1 MTKRFS
7 LLLWVNIAMFG
18 SSTYAQTLFS
28 ARTMGLGAYGAMV
41 TDACGFDVN
50 PAGIAWIRDWD
61 FGTATYTSTSG
72 ENAGFVFHGL
82 SFGKRF
88 LEDNAVAAQYTPGA
102 SLEFLLPTNLSQ
114 VTNTPVSFDKRIRYE
129 EPFALAFARK
139 FSDEVAA
146 GVGVRRLEEKV
157 TDTQYQLD
165 PGDTTFVISFNE
177 QTARSWRIDVGVIWK
192 PENSLTLS
200 AVGRSIVAVK
210 ETTLPS
216 DFSSF
221 RLSDASALELGA
233 AYAITP
239 SLRVAL
245 DLRTDKTGAVGS
257 EWTPVG
263 RTSVRAGLYCSTTES
278 PFVYG
283 VAVGLGW
290 SYDFLVVDAGYLH
303 FLDQGKRRGSGAVGE
318 FDAGTITRVD
328 LNPYTHDRLSLSVK
342 ALFGNIRENLA
353 RIESVEI
360 FGSVYPSSYET
371 FAYRPIGKVRV
382 RNISDKPIQARAR
395 FYVDNLMDGPTETAP
410 VYISPGSEEEI
421 PFTAVFNNRVKNV
434 SQVMVRDGDVYV
446 SATTGDEYDDKF
458 QTRLLFQGRNDWD
471 GNAETLRYFVTPN
484 DQDVIRYGREILV
497 NEMDSLEN
505 EAKELRPF
513 LKAQM
518 LFNAFAGKLITV
530 GDPKQSADYVQYP
543 SETLKLRTGDCDDMT
558 VTFSSLLNSIGIA
571 TAFVDVIPPG
581 RPERSHIY
589 LLFDTGLDPKYGGNI
604 AENPK
609 RYIVRKT
616 KSGDETIWVPIE
628 TTVITKG
635 FSATW
640 TTGAQEYFDD
650 VEIGLG
656 LIKGWVRIV
665 DVY

>member
-7 LLLWVNIAMFG
+7 LVLWVNIFMLG
-18 SSTYAQTLFS
+18 SSTYAQTLFG
-28 ARTMGLGAYGAMV
+28 ARTMGLGAYGALV
-41 TDACGFDVN
+41 TDTRGFDIN

-61 FGTATYTSTSG
+61 FGTATYTSTSA
-72 ENAGFVFHGL
+72 ENGGFVFQGL

-88 LEDNAVAAQYTPGA
+88 LENNSVAAQYTPGA
-102 SLEFLLPTNLSQ
+102 SLEFLLPTNLLQ

-129 EPFALAFARK
+129 EPFALAYARK

-146 GVGVRRLEEKV
+146 GVGVRRLEERV

-165 PGDTTFVISFNE
+165 SDDTTFVISFNE
-177 QTARSWRIDVGVIWK
+177 HTARSWRIDLGVIWK
-192 PENSLTLS
+192 PENCLSLS
-200 AVGRSIVAVK
+200 AVGRTIVAVK
-210 ETTLPS
+210 EATLPS

-221 RLSDASALELGA
+221 RLSDARALELGA
-233 AYAITP
+233 AYAIAP
-239 SLRVAL
+239 SLRFAM
-245 DLRTDKTGAVGS
+245 DLSTNKTGSVGS
-257 EWTPVG
+257 EWTPIG

-283 VAVGLGW
+283 VSVGLGW

-303 FLDQGKRRGSGAVGE
+303 FLNQGKRKGSGTLGE
-318 FDAGTITRVD
+318 FDAGTISRVD

-342 ALFGNIRENLA
+342 AMFGNIRESLA
-353 RIESVEI
+353 RIESVEM
-360 FGSVYPSSYET
+360 FGGVYPSSYEA

-395 FYVDNLMDGPTETAP
+395 FYVDKLMDGPTETAP
-410 VYISPGSEEEI
+410 IHIAPGSEEEI
-421 PFTAVFNNRVKNV
+421 PFTAVFNDRVKTI
-434 SQVMVRDGDVYV
+434 SQVMIREGDVYV
-446 SATTGDEYDDKF
+446 SATTGDEYDDKL
-458 QTRLLFQGRNDWD
+458 QTRVLFQGRNDWD
-471 GNAETLRYFVTPN
+471 GTVETLRYFVTPN

-497 NEMDSLEN
+497 RAMDSLEN
-505 EAKELRPF
+505 AAKELRPF
-513 LKAQM
+513 LKSQM

-581 RPERSHIY
+581 RPDKSHIY

-609 RYIVRKT
+609 RYILRKN
-616 KSGDETIWVPIE
+616 KGGDETIWLPIE

-635 FSATW
+635 FDAAW
-640 TTGAQEYFDD
+640 ATGAQEYFDD

>member
-1 MTKRFS
+1 MTKQLS
-7 LLLWVNIAMFG
+7 LLLWLNIAMFG

-28 ARTMGLGAYGAMV
+28 ARTMGLGAYSALV
-41 TDACGFDVN
+41 TDTRGFDIN

-72 ENAGFVFHGL
+72 RDGGFVFQGL

-88 LEDNAVAAQYTPGA
+88 LENNSVAAQYTPGT

-114 VTNTPVSFDKRIRYE
+114 VTKTPVSFDKRIKYE
-129 EPFALAFARK
+129 EPFAFAYARK

-165 PGDTTFVISFNE
+165 PGDTTFAISFNE
-177 QTARSWRIDVGVIWK
+177 HAARSWRIDLGVIWR
-192 PENSLTLS
+192 PESSLSLS
-200 AVGRSIVAVK
+200 AVGRSMVVVK
-210 ETTLPS
+210 EATLPS
-216 DFSSF
+216 DFSAF
-221 RLSDASALELGA
+221 QLSDVSALELGA
-233 AYAITP
+233 AFAVAS
-239 SLRVAL
+239 SLRVAV
-245 DLRTDKTGAVGS
+245 DLSTDKTASVGS

-263 RTSVRAGLYCSTTES
+263 KTSVRAGLYCSTTES
-278 PFVYG
+278 PFVNG
-283 VAVGLGW
+283 VSVGLGW
-290 SYDFLVVDAGYLH
+290 SYDFLMVDAGYLH
-303 FLDQGKRRGSGAVGE
+303 FLDQGKRRGSGTVGE
-318 FDAGTITRVD
+318 FDASTITRVD
-328 LNPYTHDRLSLSVK
+328 LNPYTHDRLLLSVK
-342 ALFGNIRENLA
+342 AMFGNIRENLA
-353 RIESVEI
+353 RIESVEM
-360 FGSVYPSSYET
+360 FGGVYPSSYER
-371 FAYRPIGKVRV
+371 FAYSPIGKVRV
-382 RNISDKPIQARAR
+382 QNISDKPIKARAR
-395 FYVDNLMDGPTETAP
+395 FYVDKLMDGPTETPP
-410 VYISPGSEEEI
+410 VYISPGSEEDI
-421 PFTAVFNNRVKNV
+421 PFTAVFNDRVRAI
-434 SQVMVRDGDVYV
+434 SQVMIHEGEVYV
-446 SATTGDEYDDKF
+446 SATIGDEYDDKL
-458 QTRLLFQGRNDWD
+458 QTRVLFQGRNDWD
-471 GNAETLRYFVTPN
+471 GTVETLRYFVMPN

-497 NEMDSLEN
+497 GAMDSLEN
-505 EAKELRPF
+505 APKELRPF

-518 LFNAFAGKLITV
+518 LFNAFSGKLTTV

-581 RPERSHIY
+581 RPDKSHIY

-604 AENPK
+604 TENPK
-609 RYIVRKT
+609 RYVVRKN
-616 KSGDETIWVPIE
+616 KIGDETIWLPIE

-635 FSATW
+635 FSSAW

-656 LIKGWVRIV
+656 LIKGWVRIL